1 MKPVFL
7 KLTLPL
13 LGEVEFPAYMTMLM
27 LGFTLAIW
35 LARRDEDRSGRNGD
49 RIVDLGL
56 LMLFCGIAGSRLL
69 SVFAEGHF
77 MDFVHLCT
85 DPKLVTPADSYARG
99 VLCNVD
105 AQCSPYYLCDTARH
119 ACYPPRDCLEVLK
132 FWHGGLAYYGG
143 FILAVPVGLLYARWK
158 KLGVMRIADLTS
170 PMIALGLCFGR
181 LGCFFNGCC
190 YGRPSH
196 LPWAMTFPGH
206 SGPVHPTQLY
216 ESLGALSIFAIL
228 YFVWR
233 PRKRAHGEVF
243 AGLLILYGILRF
255 MLEFLRDDDRGAAF
269 GLSTSQL
276 IGIPLV
282 AFGVAILVA
291 KRRQVWRAAHAS

>member
-1 MKPVFL
+1 VHPIFL
-7 KLTLPL
+7 KFTLPL

-56 LMLFCGIAGSRLL
+56 IMLFCGIAGARLL
-69 SVFAEGHF
+69 SVVAEGHF
-77 MDFVHLCT
+77 MDFVNMCV
-85 DPKLVTPADSYARG
+85 DPKAVTPMDSYARG
-99 VLCNVD
+99 VICNVD
-105 AQCSPYYLCDTARH
+105 AQCGADYLCDAARH
-119 ACYPPRDCLEVLK
+119 ACYPQKDCLEALK

-143 FILAVPVGLLYARWK
+143 FLFAVPVGLWYARWK
-158 KLGVMRIADLTS
+158 KLGVMRIADVTS

-190 YGRPSH
+190 FGRPSH

-206 SGPVHPTQLY
+206 STPVHPTQLY
-216 ESLGALSIFAIL
+216 ESAGALAIFGVL

-233 PRKRAHGEVF
+233 PRKRANGQVF

-255 MLEFLRDDDRGAAF
+255 MLEFLRDDERGSAA

-282 AFGVAILVA
+282 LAGIAILWATRPARSQAVA
-291 KRRQVWRAAHAS
+291 A